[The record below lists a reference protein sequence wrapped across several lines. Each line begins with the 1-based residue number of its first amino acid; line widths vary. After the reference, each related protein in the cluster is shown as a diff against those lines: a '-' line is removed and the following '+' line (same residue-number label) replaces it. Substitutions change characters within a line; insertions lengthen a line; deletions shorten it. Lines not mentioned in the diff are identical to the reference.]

1 MLRIFVLIIAV
12 ILSVQSLSYAERK
25 AVIKLPSDCYEVGRV
40 DCRKDCKKDTCK
52 VYLKRATKE
61 CLDTPMYTQIS
72 VSSDA
77 EEAEIYIDGKYTET
91 QRLQKFDTGVLTNLF
106 DRADRMAKELNTK
119 QCENKEAETL
129 AKDLN
134 EYFHSEQYQA
144 KLRAEQERIK
154 KEVLPHMKGYR
165 EYDKKN
171 RKQSPSGVLGSDE
184 RIYLFISSSVPE
196 SVLRRYIKDIAELHE
211 PNIKIVMRGF
221 IGGIRYLKP
230 TMKYIAGLLKKDKD
244 CDMLTEQCEVYR
256 INIDIDPLLFRR
268 YGIDRVPAV
277 VYVDGIKKTG
287 VERSEGS
294 EKGYRVTGN
303 AYKVYGDASLKY
315 MIEFINREAR
325 KKSLDNLIEK
335 FNRGFYQ
342 EKS

>member
-1 MLRIFVLIIAV
+1 MLRVFVLTIAFV
-12 ILSVQSLSYAERK
+12 LSVQSLSYAERK
-25 AVIKLPSDCYEVGRV
+25 AVIKLPSDCYDV
-40 DCRKDCKKDTCK
+40 DRADCKKDTCRI
-52 VYLKRATKE
+52 YLKKATKE
-61 CLDTPMYTQIS
+61 CLNTPMYTQIG
-72 VSSDA
+72 VSSDTR
-77 EEAEIYIDGKYTET
+77 EAEIYIDGKYKET
-91 QRLQKFDTGVLTNLF
+91 QKLQKFNTGVLTNLF
-106 DRADRMAKELNTK
+106 DRADRMSKTLNTK
-119 QCENKEAETL
+119 QCKNKEAETA

-165 EYDKKN
+165 EYEKKSK
-171 RKQSPSGVLGSDE
+171 KQSPAGVLGDDE

-196 SVLRRYIKDIAELHE
+196 SVLRRYVRDIAELNE

-221 IGGIRYLKP
+221 IGGVRYLKP
-230 TMKYIAGLLKKDKD
+230 TMKYIAGLLKKDEN

-277 VYVDGIKKTG
+277 VYVDGIKKVG

-294 EKGYRVTGN
+294 EKGYRVTGDV
-303 AYKVYGDASLKY
+303 YKVYGDASFKY
-315 MIEFINREAR
+315 MIKFINREAR
-325 KKSLDNLIEK
+325 KKSLDSLIEK

-342 EKS
+342 GKS